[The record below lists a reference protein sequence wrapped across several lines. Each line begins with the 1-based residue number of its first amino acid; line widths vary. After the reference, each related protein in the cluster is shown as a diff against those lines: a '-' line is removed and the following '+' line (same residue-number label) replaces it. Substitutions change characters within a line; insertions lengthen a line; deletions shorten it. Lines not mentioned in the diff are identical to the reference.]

1 MIQQTNFEIFT
12 QPTPQVHNNST
23 GTIALHNVLHI
34 FSTHVQTKATAKGQC
49 CRQMRLKDN
58 ISSGDFLVDR
68 LARGMS
74 TGKCCGPK
82 IDNWPLQSA
91 LICRCLAVI
100 ACGGRG
106 TTFVGGAFLD
116 PVLVNWDKG
125 DL

>member
-1 MIQQTNFEIFT
+1 MVPLTAIFRSNRS
-12 QPTPQVHNNST
+12 PCSNN
-23 GTIALHNVLHI
+23 ALLY
-34 FSTHVQTKATAKGQC
+34 A
-49 CRQMRLKDN
+49 KDN
-58 ISSGDFLVDR
+58 ISGDFLVGR

>member
-1 MIQQTNFEIFT
+1 MDLE
-12 QPTPQVHNNST
+12 
-23 GTIALHNVLHI
+23 
-34 FSTHVQTKATAKGQC
+34 
-49 CRQMRLKDN
+49 
-58 ISSGDFLVDR
+58 
-68 LARGMS
+68 
-74 TGKCCGPK
+74 
-82 IDNWPLQSA
+82 IDNLPFHSA